1 MTRTIARRTL
11 ILTLAFLFVLSSF
24 TPLSFAQ
31 HRRTVSHRQT
41 APAQKSIPR
50 QQLEGTKHERP
61 PRTYDVLNYTIR
73 TRFDVPN
80 KAVIGDE
87 TVTLKPLASGFKS
100 FDLDASS
107 MKIEAVTLSDS
118 NTKLQWTQPPDK
130 LAITL
135 DRAYEPAEAINIRI
149 Q

>member
-1 MTRTIARRTL
+1 MNSRTIARRSLIFRLVL
-11 ILTLAFLFVLSSF
+11 ILFLSSL

-31 HRRTVSHRQT
+31 HRRTVSRHT

-107 MKIEAVTLSDS
+107 MKIEARSP
-118 NTKLQWTQPPDK
+118 K
-130 LAITL
+130 A
-135 DRAYEPAEAINIRI
+135 R
-149 Q
+149 